1 MRFRPVG
8 YTSMTMSTSGIQ
20 RLSALPQRPYLT
32 GPSPL
37 QRMERLSALFGG
49 PDVLIKRD
57 DTLPLAL
64 GGNKVRKLTYV
75 VADALA
81 QGADTLITTGAIQ
94 SNHCLLTLA
103 AANREGIA
111 CRLVLEERVPGTYN
125 PEASGNNFLYRLLGA
140 ERIDVVDRGDTADGL
155 RRAEAAA
162 RAEGRTPY
170 VIPGG
175 ASNPLGGCGYASCA
189 VELLGQCEEMGL
201 TADRI
206 VCASG
211 SGGTHA
217 GLVAGLI
224 AAGSDIEVTGINVSR
239 SRAEQEPHV
248 TELTE
253 AILAFLGL
261 DAAAAAGR
269 VTCRDEWLGPGY
281 SLPSAEML
289 EAVTT
294 VARTQG
300 IVLDPVYTG
309 KAMAGL
315 IGMIR
320 GGELHAGQ
328 TAVFLHTGGT
338 SALFANRGM
347 FTAALADA
355 GHDGRGQPAAAAG
368 R

>member
-1 MRFRPVG
+1 M
-8 YTSMTMSTSGIQ
+8 
-20 RLSALPQRPYLT
+20 
-32 GPSPL
+32 
-37 QRMERLSALFGG
+37 
-49 PDVLIKRD
+49 
-57 DTLPLAL
+57 
-64 GGNKVRKLTYV
+64 
-75 VADALA
+75 
-81 QGADTLITTGAIQ
+81 
-94 SNHCLLTLA
+94 
-103 AANREGIA
+103 
-111 CRLVLEERVPGTYN
+111 
-125 PEASGNNFLYRLLGA
+125 
-140 ERIDVVDRGDTADGL
+140 
-155 RRAEAAA
+155 
-162 RAEGRTPY
+162 
-170 VIPGG
+170 IPGG

-189 VELLGQCEEMGL
+189 VELLDQIEEMGL

-224 AAGSDIEVTGINVSR
+224 AAGSGVEVTGINVSR

-248 TELTE
+248 TELTQ
-253 AILAFLGL
+253 AILAFLGV
-261 DAAAAAGR
+261 DAAAATDR

-289 EAVTT
+289 EAVTM

-315 IGMIR
+315 IGLIR
-320 GGELHAGQ
+320 GGELQAGQ

-338 SALFANRGM
+338 SALFANRDM

-355 GHDGRGQPAAAAG
+355 GHDSRRGELAPTG
-368 R
+368 SP

>member
-1 MRFRPVG
+1 
-8 YTSMTMSTSGIQ
+8 
-20 RLSALPQRPYLT
+20 
-32 GPSPL
+32 
-37 QRMERLSALFGG
+37 MERLSELLGG
-49 PDVLIKRD
+49 PDLLIKRD

-81 QGADTLITTGAIQ
+81 EGADTLITTGAIQ

-103 AANREGIA
+103 AANREGLS

-140 ERIDVVDRGDTADGL
+140 ERIDVVERGASPDGM

-162 RAEGRTPY
+162 RAEGRVPY

-189 VELLGQCEEMGL
+189 VELLDQCEEMGL

-224 AAGSDIEVTGINVSR
+224 AAGSGVEVTGINVSR

-253 AILAFLGL
+253 AILAFLGAET
-261 DAAAAAGR
+261 AAAADR

-281 SLPSAEML
+281 SP
-289 EAVTT
+289 AV
-294 VARTQG
+294 G
-300 IVLDPVYTG
+300 GD
-309 KAMAGL
+309 AG
-315 IGMIR
+315 
-320 GGELHAGQ
+320 GGHHGGTHAGD
-328 TAVFLHTGGT
+328 
-338 SALFANRGM
+338 R
-347 FTAALADA
+347 A
-355 GHDGRGQPAAAAG
+355 GPGVHGQGDGRPDRHDPRRRAAG
-368 R
+368 RPDRRVPAHRRHLRPVRQSGHVHRGPGRCRP